1 MRSAMDYYV
10 ITWILKLNQIS
21 PLINFINFSSYFSYS
36 SSLLFCPISPPFLSL
51 TFANPIYPCPT
62 SVNPIFLLS
71 PCLTSANPISL
82 TSITLSPLA
91 RLLACQLSVRS
102 FLSVTQILATFM
114 CYCLYSLDPLHTHLN
129 YVTMVS

>member
-1 MRSAMDYYV
+1 MDYYV

-36 SSLLFCPISPPFLSL
+36 SSLLFSPISPPFPS
-51 TFANPIYPCPT
+51 
-62 SVNPIFLLS
+62 
-71 PCLTSANPISL
+71 LTSADPISL

-114 CYCLYSLDPLHTHLN
+114 CYCLYSLDPLHTDLN
-129 YVTMVS
+129 YVTPSLMVS